1 MYFYYEYED
10 EKSYILVNSENE
22 EEIGTKIGL
31 KFDFDKIEVLK
42 WKNEKFKIPTKRIKL
57 VSVILQI
64 HF

>member
-1 MYFYYEYED
+1 MIYKGLYNEMYFYYEYED

-42 WKNEKFKIPTKRIKL
+42 
-57 VSVILQI
+57 
-64 HF
+64 